1 MKSIINSIFF
11 WGIISLY
18 SINSY
23 AQSDTTV
30 YRINI
35 SEKTINFTGNDRK
48 ALAIDGQ
55 IPGPTL
61 RFKESGYAVIYVKNE
76 LKTETSVHWHGLIL
90 PNYFDGVPYLT
101 TPPIKPGET
110 LKYEFPLVHSGT
122 YWYHSHTGLQE
133 QLGVFGSIVI
143 EPKVPK
149 LKYDKDLVLVFS
161 DWTDENPMH
170 VLKNLK
176 RRNEWYSIKRKTVQP
191 LAKVI
196 SRGGLGAQLKF
207 WKQRM
212 PGADIADIYYNA
224 FLTNGAKE
232 SNYPSFMPGEIVRV
246 RMINASASTYYWLT
260 FGGETPI
267 LVSADGNDV
276 VPVKK
281 DKLLFAIAETYDFL
295 ITVPANGKLEI
306 RATSMDGAGKTS
318 AFIGSGTTIPA
329 KDVAKPDYIG
339 IMKALAKMDM
349 KMGAPA
355 MIFNPKK
362 NDGLEKMKAY
372 GMKMKG
378 GMESMNPD
386 GLKEMQM
393 DSNKPEMK
401 MSDNHAKHD
410 TMNMHGM
417 NMKDTMPMSKQNIKK
432 YAPPPVGDGMDMKG
446 MQMPGQKMNMDSA
459 GKESVLVGAGMGPD
473 KGYDF
478 LKSPDKTSFSKDKTV
493 REIVLN
499 LTGNMWRYIWSMNGK
514 ILAEADKI
522 QIKKGEVVRISLKN
536 LTMMNHPMHLH
547 GHFFR
552 VVNNNGDYSP
562 LKHTLNVAPMQ
573 TVTIEFD
580 ANQYGD
586 WFFHCHILY
595 HMEAGMAR
603 VFSYGTPRDPKLI
616 RYPLSTLIKETNKYY
631 TWGIA
636 YGASHMSAVE
646 LTSSNVR
653 NQFNLG
659 AEYGWNKNIESDFS
673 YERYL
678 SDYFR
683 VYAGVNVENETAGN
697 LNQFNTVAQV
707 GIRYLLP
714 YFINADLSIDNQ
726 LRPQAKF
733 TAEYLI
739 FRRVAIFGRYE
750 YRSDFGAV
758 HKLKAGK
765 NYKAEQ
771 VWNAGIDYI
780 LSRNF
785 SITGSYDN
793 RFGGGGG
800 LTWRF

>member
-1 MKSIINSIFF
+1 MKSIIIRIFIWSIILLNSV
-11 WGIISLY
+11 S
-18 SINSY
+18 SY
-23 AQSDTTV
+23 AQADTIV
-30 YRINI
+30 YRISV
-35 SEKTINFTGNDRK
+35 SEKTINLSGKDRK
-48 ALAIDGQ
+48 ALAVDVQ
-55 IPGPTL
+55 VPGPTL
-61 RFKESGYAVIYVKNE
+61 RFKEGGYAVIYVKNE

-90 PNYFDGVPYLT
+90 PNFFDGVPYLT

-110 LKYEFPLVHSGT
+110 QKYEFPLVQNGT

-133 QLGVFGSIVI
+133 QLGVYGSIVI
-143 EPKVPK
+143 EPKEQK

-161 DWTDENPMH
+161 DWTDENPKN

-176 RRNEWYSIKRKTVQP
+176 RKNEWYSIKRNTVTP

-212 PGADIADIYYNA
+212 PGADIADVYYNA

-232 SNYPSFMPGEIVRV
+232 SNYPDFKPGEKVRV

-260 FGGETPI
+260 FGGETPT

-281 DKLLFAIAETYDFL
+281 DKVLFAVAETYDFL

-318 AFIGSGTTIPA
+318 AFIGSGTIIPA
-329 KDVAKPDYIG
+329 KDVARPDYIG
-339 IMKALAKMDM
+339 IMKSMAKMDM

-355 MIFNPKK
+355 MIFKPEK
-362 NDGLEKMKAY
+362 NSGLEIMKKY
-372 GMKMKG
+372 GMKG
-378 GMESMNPD
+378 GMESMNTD
-386 GLKEMQM
+386 GMKEMKM
-393 DSNKPEMK
+393 DNNNPEMK
-401 MSDNHAKHD
+401 MSENHAKHD
-410 TMNMHGM
+410 TMNMQRM
-417 NMKDTMPMSKQNIKK
+417 NMNDTMPMQMGKEKMN
-432 YAPPPVGDGMDMKG
+432 DTDMKG
-446 MQMPGQKMNMDSA
+446 MQKPGQKMNMDST
-459 GKESVLVGAGMGPD
+459 GKESVLVAAGMGPD

-478 LKSPDKTSFSKDKTV
+478 LKSPDNTSFSKDITV
-493 REIVLN
+493 REIELN

-522 QIKKGEVVRISLKN
+522 QIKKGEVVRISFKN

-552 VVNNNGDYSP
+552 VLNKNGEYSP

-573 TVTIEFD
+573 TITIEFD
-580 ANQYGD
+580 ANEYGD

-595 HMEAGMAR
+595 HLEAGMAR
-603 VFSYGTPRDPKLI
+603 VFSYGTPRDPKLN

-636 YGASHMSAVE
+636 SGASHMTAVE
-646 LTSSNVR
+646 LISSNVR
-653 NQFNLG
+653 NQFNFG
-659 AEYGWNKNIESDFS
+659 VEYGWNKNFESDFS

-683 VYAGVNVENETAGN
+683 VYTGINVENETPGN
-697 LNQFNTVAQV
+697 LNKFNTVAQV

-726 LRPQAKF
+726 LRPQARF

-758 HKLKAGK
+758 NKLEAGK
-765 NYKAEQ
+765 NYEAEK
-771 VWNAGIDYI
+771 VWNTGIDYI

>member
-1 MKSIINSIFF
+1 MKSQNIQFSSKKIYNCFKTL
-11 WGIISLY
+11 SLILCLVTGFH
-18 SINSY
+18 SN
-23 AQSDTTV
+23 AQTDTTE
-30 YRINI
+30 YRITI
-35 SEKTINFTGNDRK
+35 SEKILNISGKNRR

-55 IPGPTL
+55 IPGTTL
-61 RFKESGYAVIYVKNE
+61 RFKEGGYAVIFVKNE
-76 LKTETSVHWHGLIL
+76 LNVETSVHWHGLIL

-101 TPPIKPGET
+101 TPPIQPGET
-110 LKYEFPLVHSGT
+110 QKYEFPLLHSGT

-133 QLGVFGSIVI
+133 QLGIYGSIVI
-143 EPKVPK
+143 EPKENK
-149 LKYDKDLVLVFS
+149 IKYDKDLVLVFS

-176 RRNEWYSIKRKTVQP
+176 RKNEWYSIKRNTVTP

-212 PGADIADIYYNA
+212 PGADIADVYYNA
-224 FLTNGAKE
+224 FLTNGVKE
-232 SNYPSFMPGEIVRV
+232 KEYPDFKPGEIVRV

-260 FGGETPI
+260 FGGETPTLI
-267 LVSADGNDV
+267 SADGMDV

-281 DKLLFAIAETYDFL
+281 DKLLFAIAETYDYL
-295 ITVPANGKLEI
+295 ITIPASGKLEI

-318 AFIGSGTTIPA
+318 AFLGSGNMLSA
-329 KDVAKPDYIG
+329 LDVPRPDYVG
-339 IMKALAKMDM
+339 IMKGIAKMNM

-355 MIFNPKK
+355 MIFRPRK
-362 NDGLEKMKAY
+362 NDGLNKMKKY
-372 GMKMKG
+372 GMQMKDDMPQMKMDGMKMENK
-378 GMESMNPD
+378 
-386 GLKEMQM
+386 KEDMPAM
-393 DSNKPEMK
+393 HDNMK
-401 MSDNHAKHD
+401 M
-410 TMNMHGM
+410 
-417 NMKDTMPMSKQNIKK
+417 
-432 YAPPPVGDGMDMKG
+432 DGMKMNDTVPAKNMEDMSMDNRK
-446 MQMPGQKMNMDSA
+446 MSVQNMNMDTA
-459 GKESVLVGAGMGPD
+459 KQESVLAGAGMGPD
-473 KGYDF
+473 QGYDF
-478 LKSPDKTSFSKDKTV
+478 LRSPVSTSFSKGKPLK
-493 REIVLN
+493 EIELTLN
-499 LTGNMWRYIWSMNGK
+499 GNMWRYIWSMNGK
-514 ILAEADKI
+514 ILAESDKI
-522 QIKKGEVVRISLKN
+522 QIRKGEVVRITMRN

-552 VVNNNGDYSP
+552 VINKNGDYSP

-573 TVTIEFD
+573 AITIEFD
-580 ANQYGD
+580 ADEYGD

-603 VFSYGTPRDPKLI
+603 VFSYGTPRDPKLN

-631 TWGIA
+631 SWGIA
-636 YGASHMSAVE
+636 YGASHVTAVE

-659 AEYGWNKNIESDFS
+659 AEYGWNKNFESDLS

-683 VYAGVNVENETAGN
+683 VYAGVNIENETPGSM
-697 LNQFNTVAQV
+697 NQFNTIAQV

-714 YFINADLSIDNQ
+714 YFINADFSVDNK
-726 LRPQAKF
+726 LRPQVRF
-733 TAEYLI
+733 TAEYLL
-739 FRRVAIFGRYE
+739 FRRLAIFGRYE

-758 HKLKAGK
+758 NKLPTGK
-765 NYKAEQ
+765 SYESEQ
-771 VWNAGIDYI
+771 VWNAGVDYI

-793 RFGGGGG
+793 RFGGGAG